1 MCRTP
6 DPQWKTVERNECHH
20 PTRVLSLPRTVECAE
35 KIVSATLDTYFA
47 RNKTI
52 RELYEL
58 MKSGAAIDPL
68 KDFSEAAGEV

>member
-1 MCRTP
+1 M
-6 DPQWKTVERNECHH
+6 
-20 PTRVLSLPRTVECAE
+20 
-35 KIVSATLDTYFA
+35 SATLDTYFA